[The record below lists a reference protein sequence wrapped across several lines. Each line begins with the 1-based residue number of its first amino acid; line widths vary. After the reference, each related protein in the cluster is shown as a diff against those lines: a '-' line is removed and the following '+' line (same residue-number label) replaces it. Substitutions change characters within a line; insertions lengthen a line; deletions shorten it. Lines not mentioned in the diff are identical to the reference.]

1 MTDALGAFL
10 TMGGYAGFVW
20 PAYGIAFAVL
30 GGLALFS
37 WRRYRD
43 SAGAVERLES
53 DLGRRR

>member
-1 MTDALGAFL
+1 MAEIGAFL

-20 PAYGIAFAVL
+20 SAYGIASAVL
-30 GGLALFS
+30 GGFSVYS

-43 SAGAVERLES
+43 SIAAVEQLQQ

>member
-1 MTDALGAFL
+1 MDEIGAFF

-20 PAYGIAFAVL
+20 SAYGIAAAVL
-30 GGLALFS
+30 GGLSVYS

-43 SAGAVERLES
+43 SIVAVERLQQ